1 MNTDNFTI
9 ESSDIE
15 FAQNICKLIADTDV
29 RNRAVANAMAGRIA
43 AKYFDT
49 ETYDIDTDS
58 GLHNIGIVLQ
68 DIDIS
73 DIYINNAYIDV
84 RVFFNEDE
92 IVIPA
97 EHFDNNLLPA
107 AYMFIKIN
115 ADLSGAEVIGFKN
128 PETIDKAK
136 LNDGYFKLTEDD
148 MESFYDVEPLLAAY
162 VDDSIEVEDKD
173 IFEYLDNTLDD
184 KNAFYASLLKSKDGR
199 LRLAKA
205 AKAKLIFKYISI
217 NKAPVDTN
225 TSNEEQELD
234 FIDDFNIESEELVLS
249 DTLDSSS
256 GSPEPDMIPED
267 DTSIENFLV
276 DDIEELPIEE
286 DNTDNSDSLQTEES
300 STDLTEEDLERE
312 LDATDEQSE
321 ELSDETEEEFS
332 ANSAEENDDDVIVDD
347 NIEITEENEI
357 DESSL
362 SEESVQEEIPEY
374 TTVTTPN
381 VLDELSNEDS
391 DVSEVEDSENSELP
405 DGNQEEQINALFHNE
420 DDTIVDED
428 EVSPGMK
435 VYQNKRKN
443 SAVAPLLIL
452 TLLIIAGALGYTGYT
467 KFLSAPPQSEDTS
480 IIPEANKTANMPEPK
495 KETVDAMPIETVEQ
509 TEEPEDSNIA
519 VSTSIPAIEQ
529 NLDASILVSNL
540 KVDWEVPAGYASN
553 TSAKRYLVKLGKI
566 IQLNLKT
573 ELLLL
578 SKPPITNKIAVEIT
592 YNRGSRKFEATGIT
606 ISSGEKSVDD
616 LILQTVNKALA
627 MNLSTNTDSFAKL
640 QGNPVLIIHL

>member
-1 MNTDNFTI
+1 
-9 ESSDIE
+9 
-15 FAQNICKLIADTDV
+15 
-29 RNRAVANAMAGRIA
+29 
-43 AKYFDT
+43 
-49 ETYDIDTDS
+49 
-58 GLHNIGIVLQ
+58 
-68 DIDIS
+68 
-73 DIYINNAYIDV
+73 
-84 RVFFNEDE
+84 
-92 IVIPA
+92 
-97 EHFDNNLLPA
+97 
-107 AYMFIKIN
+107 
-115 ADLSGAEVIGFKN
+115 
-128 PETIDKAK
+128 
-136 LNDGYFKLTEDD
+136 
-148 MESFYDVEPLLAAY
+148 
-162 VDDSIEVEDKD
+162 
-173 IFEYLDNTLDD
+173 
-184 KNAFYASLLKSKDGR
+184 
-199 LRLAKA
+199 
-205 AKAKLIFKYISI
+205 
-217 NKAPVDTN
+217 
-225 TSNEEQELD
+225 
-234 FIDDFNIESEELVLS
+234 
-249 DTLDSSS
+249 
-256 GSPEPDMIPED
+256 
-267 DTSIENFLV
+267 
-276 DDIEELPIEE
+276 
-286 DNTDNSDSLQTEES
+286 
-300 STDLTEEDLERE
+300 
-312 LDATDEQSE
+312 
-321 ELSDETEEEFS
+321 
-332 ANSAEENDDDVIVDD
+332 
-347 NIEITEENEI
+347 
-357 DESSL
+357 
-362 SEESVQEEIPEY
+362 
-374 TTVTTPN
+374 
-381 VLDELSNEDS
+381 
-391 DVSEVEDSENSELP
+391 
-405 DGNQEEQINALFHNE
+405 
-420 DDTIVDED
+420 
-428 EVSPGMK
+428 MK